1 MKKFILARR
10 KFIKK
15 LSLHYFCL
23 LPFQTNFAFAHQN
36 IKRFFEYTNKD
47 KLFNDLSFSD
57 LDLSNDKNI
66 YLKTPDIA
74 ENGSIVPIQI
84 ESFFDGEQTF
94 YVFSS
99 KNENPLTSIYHF
111 HENMVPFVS
120 TRLKLQESSKLHVFI
135 KFNSKIVHAANDIEV
150 TMVVAERKQLAK
162 NDIRLKVSK
171 KDNFLI

>member
-1 MKKFILARR
+1 MNKFKLTRR
-10 KFIKK
+10 NFIKR
-15 LSLHYFCL
+15 LSLYYFCL
-23 LPFQTNFAFAHQN
+23 LPFQTNIVNAHRN
-36 IKRFFEYTNKD
+36 IKNFFDYTDKD
-47 KLFNDLSFSD
+47 KLFDDLSFSD
-57 LDLSNDKNI
+57 LDLGNDKNI
-66 YLKTPDIA
+66 NLKTPDIA

-84 ESFFDGEQTF
+84 ESFLDGEQTF

-150 TMVVAERKQLAK
+150 TIGGCGEET
-162 NDIRLKVSK
+162 IG
-171 KDNFLI
+171 